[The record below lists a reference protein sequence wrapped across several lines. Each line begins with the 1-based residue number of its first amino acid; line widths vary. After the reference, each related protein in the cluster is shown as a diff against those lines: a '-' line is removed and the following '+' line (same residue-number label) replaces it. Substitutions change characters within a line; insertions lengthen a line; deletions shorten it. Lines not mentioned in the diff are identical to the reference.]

1 MKNKNKKNIIFRK
14 KVRIIAEA
22 GVNHNGDIKK
32 AYKLIDIA
40 RKSGADIVKF
50 QLFKAEKLVTQNAQ
64 MATYQAK
71 NLNLSKT
78 SSQLSMLKE
87 LELNDI
93 DQKKLKNYCK
103 KKKIQF
109 MSTAFDEE
117 SAVFLNKIGVSIF
130 KIPSGDITNFLLLKK
145 VASFK
150 KEVFLSTGMSNL
162 NDIKNALKVL
172 KRFGLRT
179 SKITIMQCNTDYPTL
194 IKDVNLNVIN
204 TFKKYFKASVGYSD
218 HTLDLDLPSCAV
230 AMGASVIEKHFTINR
245 NLKGPDHKASLM
257 PLELKQMVDKIRKVE
272 ISLGSY
278 EKKPTLR
285 EKKNMSIARKSIVAS
300 KNIKK
305 GDIFSI
311 FNITCKRPG
320 TGLSPM
326 LIPKLLGKVS
336 KKNYKRDQLIKN

>member
-40 RKSGADIVKF
+40 CKSGADIVKF

-336 KKNYKRDQLIKN
+336 KKNYKQDQLIKN

>member
-257 PLELKQMVDKIRKVE
+257 PIELKQMVDKIRKVE

>member
-103 KKKIQF
+103 KKKFNLCRQ
-109 MSTAFDEE
+109 
-117 SAVFLNKIGVSIF
+117 
-130 KIPSGDITNFLLLKK
+130 LL
-145 VASFK
+145 
-150 KEVFLSTGMSNL
+150 M
-162 NDIKNALKVL
+162 
-172 KRFGLRT
+172 
-179 SKITIMQCNTDYPTL
+179 
-194 IKDVNLNVIN
+194 
-204 TFKKYFKASVGYSD
+204 
-218 HTLDLDLPSCAV
+218 
-230 AMGASVIEKHFTINR
+230 R
-245 NLKGPDHKASLM
+245 NL
-257 PLELKQMVDKIRKVE
+257 Q
-272 ISLGSY
+272 
-278 EKKPTLR
+278 
-285 EKKNMSIARKSIVAS
+285 
-300 KNIKK
+300 
-305 GDIFSI
+305 F
-311 FNITCKRPG
+311 F
-320 TGLSPM
+320 
-326 LIPKLLGKVS
+326 
-336 KKNYKRDQLIKN
+336 